1 MKATKKY
8 LERTGM
14 SKVVTLVGNEIFARR
29 NALPVF
35 LEGRKLK
42 PYQLE
47 VAFKNSVRKWKARYD
62 YLSDGSKH
70 LIVFDKSVNF

>member
-14 SKVVTLVGNEIFARR
+14 SKVVSMVGNEIFALR
-29 NALPVF
+29 NTLPVF

-42 PYQLE
+42 PYQLQ
-47 VAFKNSVRKWKARYD
+47 VAFENSVRKWFARYD
-62 YLSDGSKH
+62 YLSDGSEQ
-70 LIVFDKSVNF
+70 LIVFDKTVNF